1 MRKLLYTVITLAIP
15 AVAGLSGCQSYQDN
29 RQPRISVT
37 LNPARYKQL
46 MRPDTAFNRFD
57 AHFDSMP
64 YGGVRLRIRRLITS
78 PSREFSDLQPTQ
90 LAAALRTGH
99 DPIDTYSDIWH
110 LNRPIV
116 KLRNCREYYIDS
128 LSHSYPYLVPEAARL
143 LYDIG
148 HRFNDSLAARG
159 GGDYRIKVTSV
170 LRTSQTVRRLR
181 RRNINSVDAS
191 THKFG
196 TTFDISYLKF
206 ICDSANTIPRTQ
218 YDLMALLSEI
228 LADMRDNG
236 RCLVKHERKQ
246 GCYHITV
253 NE

>member
-1 MRKLLYTVITLAIP
+1 M
-15 AVAGLSGCQSYQDN
+15 
-29 RQPRISVT
+29 T
-37 LNPARYKQL
+37 LNPEHYKQL
-46 MRPDTAFNRFD
+46 MSLDTAPNPYD

-64 YGGVRLRIRRLITS
+64 DGGVRLRIRRLISS
-78 PSREFSDLQPTQ
+78 PGRTFNDLQPAQ
-90 LAAALRTGH
+90 LQAALRVGH
-99 DPIDTYSDIWH
+99 DPIDDYADIWH

-143 LYDIG
+143 LHDIG
-148 HRFNDSLAARG
+148 LRFNDSLAARG
-159 GGDYRIKVTSV
+159 GGDYRIKVTSI
-170 LRTSQTVRRLR
+170 LRTTQTVKRLR
-181 RRNINSVDAS
+181 RRNVNSVDSS

-206 ICDSANTIPRTQ
+206 ICDSANTVPRTQ

-228 LADMRDNG
+228 LADLRDQG

-253 NE
+253 NEP